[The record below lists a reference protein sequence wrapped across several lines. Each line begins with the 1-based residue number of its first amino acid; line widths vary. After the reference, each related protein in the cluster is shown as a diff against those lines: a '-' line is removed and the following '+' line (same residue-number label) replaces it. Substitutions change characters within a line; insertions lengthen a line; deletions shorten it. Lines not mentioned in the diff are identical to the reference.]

1 MSLKIPLL
9 GPASHEQLAH
19 FNFGVLLQPL
29 ALENP
34 EEPDVVRA
42 QPHVGRQSLLAKV
55 GPAALHLKANKE
67 PRLME
72 RKVCFL
78 LQASNLVGRA
88 NSRPKADFPYLTL
101 PPTVSRKEI
110 L

>member
-19 FNFGVLLQPL
+19 FNLGVLLQPL

-42 QPHVGRQSLLAKV
+42 QPHVGRPKAVTESGFLAAGCSKANTEAREVERKASFISEVSNWGWVGKV
-55 GPAALHLKANKE
+55 DSCLKADC
-67 PRLME
+67 PH
-72 RKVCFL
+72 
-78 LQASNLVGRA
+78 
-88 NSRPKADFPYLTL
+88 
-101 PPTVSRKEI
+101 
-110 L
+110 

>member
-42 QPHVGRQSLLAKV
+42 QPHVGRPKAVTESGFLAAGCSKANTEAREVERKASFISEVSNWGWVGKV
-55 GPAALHLKANKE
+55 DSCLKADC
-67 PRLME
+67 PH
-72 RKVCFL
+72 
-78 LQASNLVGRA
+78 
-88 NSRPKADFPYLTL
+88 
-101 PPTVSRKEI
+101 
-110 L
+110 

>member
-42 QPHVGRQSLLAKV
+42 QPHVGRPKDVTESGFLAAGCSKANTEAREVERKASFISEVSNWGWVGKV
-55 GPAALHLKANKE
+55 DSCLKADC
-67 PRLME
+67 PH
-72 RKVCFL
+72 
-78 LQASNLVGRA
+78 
-88 NSRPKADFPYLTL
+88 
-101 PPTVSRKEI
+101 
-110 L
+110 